1 MSEAIKKA
9 YVVEWSGPFTDEQ
22 LEQIEDKSASG
33 CLYIVSGLKKYQR
46 GAARIQ
52 YIGIT
57 ERGAAVRFTDKN
69 HPSKNV
75 VRERRYWLAHLSNMA
90 QETTRANLELIEHA
104 LIYTCQTDENK
115 SKKHSRPKKP
125 MVVVNRWITSDGCY
139 YREYRTSPVQKAVPD
154 VIVYDGEYFLT
165 CERLKYEKDL

>member
-22 LEQIEDKSASG
+22 LEQIEDKSGSG

-104 LIYTCQTDENK
+104 LIYTCQADENK

>member
-75 VRERRYWLAHLSNMA
+75 VRERRYWLAHLSNIA

-165 CERLKYEKDL
+165 CEKKKNKKDL